1 MQAIKGAFVTIK
13 YTGLPDI
20 LMVFQQ
26 NKKLKG
32 FSTPVRRSI
41 TFSMMV
47 LLQANPH
54 VWI

>member
-20 LMVFQQ
+20 LMVFQR
-26 NKKLKG
+26 NKELKG
-32 FSTPVRRSI
+32 FSTPVRSI